1 MKKFVI
7 AVLAASMFFGGSILS
22 AQSKYG
28 PDSLNCIKYLSYYS
42 EYYKQKNY
50 DDALPN
56 WRQAFKICPPQARQ
70 GIFVDGAKL
79 IREQIRKNQKNQV
92 YREALVDT
100 LMMLYDIRVQYYPSY
115 TVSALNNKGMDMAM
129 YIKNDPA
136 RVYKGYTDIVNT
148 LGAQTSPA
156 IFINQFVAATELY
169 NTDELS
175 MEQVIETY
183 ETAQSLLAEAKG
195 DAEKLAKARTDLESL
210 FIASKVASCESMV
223 ELFTPRFE
231 AAPDDLEL
239 ATKIVKMLSSAGD
252 CMDNDLYLNAVTT
265 MHRLNPNH
273 SSAYF
278 LYKLNAARGNSSEAI
293 SYLESAIA
301 DEGSDALKDG
311 EYNYELAVYCHKN
324 GQAVK
329 AAAAAKK
336 AIDLN
341 PAFTGKANYVLGTIW
356 GSVTCSRD
364 ANEIERRAPYW
375 VAVDYLTKAK
385 AADESLTEDANKLIA
400 SFRAYFPQKA
410 EAFMYDVTDGQSY
423 TVNCGGLSATTVVRT
438 QN

>member
-1 MKKFVI
+1 MKKVVI
-7 AVLAASMFFGGSILS
+7 AVFAAAILFGGSNLS

-50 DDALPN
+50 DDATPN
-56 WRQAFKICPPQARQ
+56 WRMAYKICPPTARQ
-70 GIFVDGAKL
+70 NLLVEGSSLVRKL
-79 IREQIRKNQKNQV
+79 ISKNSRNQV
-92 YREALVDT
+92 YREALIDT
-100 LMMLYDIRVQYYPSY
+100 LMTLHDLRVQYYPTY
-115 TVSALNNKGMDMAM
+115 AVTALNNKGTDMAM

-136 RVYKGYTDIVNT
+136 RLYKGFTEIVQA
-148 LGAQTSPA
+148 LGPKTSPA

-175 MEQVIETY
+175 MEEVIETY
-183 ETAQSLLAEAKG
+183 ETAQACLAEATG
-195 DAEKLAKARTDLESL
+195 DTEKIEKVKTDLESL
-210 FIASKVASCESMV
+210 FISSKVASCESMV

-265 MHRLNPNH
+265 MHRLNPNY

-278 LYKLNAARGNSSEAI
+278 LYKLNASRGNSADAI
-293 SYLESAIA
+293 SYLEAAIA
-301 DEGSDALKDG
+301 DEGSDDLKDG

-324 GQAVK
+324 GQPVK

-341 PAFTGKANYVLGTIW
+341 PAFAGKANYVLGTIW
-356 GSVTCSRD
+356 GSVTCPRD

-375 VAVDYLTKAK
+375 VAVDYLQKAK
-385 AADESLTEDANKLIA
+385 AADESLAEDANKLIA

-410 EAFMYDVTDGQSY
+410 EAFMYDITDGQSY